1 MKFAIKSRWTSSLK
15 FEAKID
21 CAEGAPTSVKIGL
34 AVKWALRSNADLRNA
49 DLRDA
54 DLRNAVLRDADLSG
68 AVLSGAVL
76 RGADLRNAD
85 FSDADLRDADLSG
98 ADFSDAVL
106 SGADLSGADLRGADL
121 RNADFSDADLRD
133 ADLSGAVLSGADLSG
148 ADLSDADL
156 PIIKNIHQEIYA
168 AASQPSALDMKKWHV
183 CDTTHCRGGW
193 AVFLAGPAGKDLEET
208 MGTAAAAS
216 LIYMA
221 SDPHLDRVPDF
232 YSSNADALA
241 DMARLAEAEKARS

>member
-1 MKFAIKSRWTSSLK
+1 MKFAIKSRWTSSVK
-15 FEAKID
+15 FEAEID

-34 AVKWALRSNADLRNA
+34 AVKWALRSNA
-49 DLRDA
+49 
-54 DLRNAVLRDADLSG
+54 VLSNADLSG
-68 AVLSGAVL
+68 AVLSGA
-76 RGADLRNAD
+76 DLRNA
-85 FSDADLRDADLSG
+85 
-98 ADFSDAVL
+98 V
-106 SGADLSGADLRGADL
+106 L
-121 RNADFSDADLRD
+121 RN
-133 ADLSGAVLSGADLSG
+133 AVLSGADLSG
-148 ADLSDADL
+148 ADLSGADLSGADL

-168 AASQPSALDMKKWHV
+168 AASQPSALDMGHWHV

-193 AVFLAGPAGKDLEET
+193 VVFLAGQGGKDLEET

-241 DMARLAEAEKARS
+241 DMARLAEAEKTRA